1 MESVLIGWILILSA
15 YGFIMMGYDKRQAKN
30 GGWRVP
36 ERTLWMIAILGGG
49 PGVYAGMQT
58 FRHKTKHT
66 AFRVGFLVLAI
77 ADLAAIVYLAGNLQL
92 G

>member
-1 MESVLIGWILILSA
+1 MEDVLIGWIVILSV
-15 YGFIMMGYDKRQAKN
+15 YSFFMMGYDKRQAKN

-36 ERTLWMIAILGGG
+36 ERTLWIIAILGGG
-49 PGVYAGMQT
+49 VGAYAGMQT

-66 AFRVGFLVLAI
+66 SFRVGFLMLAI
-77 ADLAAIVYLAGNLQL
+77 LDLAAVLYLAGTSQA

>member
-49 PGVYAGMQT
+49 PGAYAGMQT

>member
-1 MESVLIGWILILSA
+1 MENVLIGWVVILSV
-15 YGFIMMGYDKRQAKN
+15 YSFFMMGYDKRQAKN

-36 ERTLWMIAILGGG
+36 ERTLWIIAILGGG
-49 PGVYAGMQT
+49 VGAYAGMQT

-66 AFRVGFLVLAI
+66 SFRVGFLMLAI
-77 ADLAAIVYLAGNLQL
+77 LDLAAVLYLAGTSQA

>member
-1 MESVLIGWILILSA
+1 MENVLVGWILVLSA
-15 YGFIMMGYDKRQAKN
+15 YGFVMMGYDKRQAQN

-49 PGVYAGMQT
+49 AGSYAGMQA

-66 AFRVGFLVLAI
+66 AFRVGFLMLAI
-77 ADLAAIVYLAGNLQL
+77 ADLAAVLYLTGS
-92 G
+92 

>member
-1 MESVLIGWILILSA
+1 MEDVLIGWIVILSV
-15 YGFIMMGYDKRQAKN
+15 YSFFMMGYDKRQAKN

-36 ERTLWMIAILGGG
+36 ERTLWLLAILGGG
-49 PGVYAGMQT
+49 AGAYAGMQT

-66 AFRVGFLVLAI
+66 SFRVGFLMLAI
-77 ADLAAIVYLAGNLQL
+77 LDLAAVLYLAGTSQA